1 MYREETGR
9 PIVELAHMEISEP
22 SIEVAFGRCVEQ
34 GATLV
39 AVSPFF
45 LSPGRHWQ
53 EVRARTR
60 GANVCLVTNLVI
72 IFSTFVFSRVTL
84 SLTHFLFQ
92 SLGEQDIPTLTAEA
106 AANHPGVGY
115 FVAAPL
121 GLHPL
126 MTTIV
131 DSRLETCLA
140 HLTSGGAFC
149 FVFTLYFSLHV
160 LSPQLRAKRC
170 VYSVSAQAAHVTCV
184 TAPSLGARCVVLLCA
199 RRRRFPD
206 VCSFFSFLQLVSSG
220 EINLPSA

>member
-1 MYREETGR
+1 MRMYREETGR

-22 SIEVAFGRCVEQ
+22 SIEVAFARCVEQ

-53 EVRARTR
+53 EVLS
-60 GANVCLVTNLVI
+60 VPSCLVLSCCV
-72 IFSTFVFSRVTL
+72 VRVALKPHRHTISQTL
-84 SLTHFLFQ
+84 AELCTRPSLSPSHRTT
-92 SLGEQDIPTLTAEA
+92 QDIPTLTAA
-106 AANHPGVGY
+106 AASKYPAVGY

-140 HLTSGGAFC
+140 HLTAGGMSSSWHTRFIPRK
-149 FVFTLYFSLHV
+149 F
-160 LSPQLRAKRC
+160 R
-170 VYSVSAQAAHVTCV
+170 SVSNIC
-184 TAPSLGARCVVLLCA
+184 GATQSSDASCA
-199 RRRRFPD
+199 CRWR
-206 VCSFFSFLQLVSSG
+206 L
-220 EINLPSA
+220 

>member
-1 MYREETGR
+1 MRMYREETGR
-9 PIVELAHMEISEP
+9 PIVELAHMEIAEP

-53 EVRARTR
+53 EVRPTYFLCF
-60 GANVCLVTNLVI
+60 VSCLCPLHLP
-72 IFSTFVFSRVTL
+72 FDSTHAPAYRSVFVL
-84 SLTHFLFQ
+84 S
-92 SLGEQDIPTLTAEA
+92 EQDIPTLTAEA
-106 AANHPGVGY
+106 AEKHPGVGY

-140 HLTSGGAFC
+140 HLMEGGTMVICHA
-149 FVFTLYFSLHV
+149 TL
-160 LSPQLRAKRC
+160 
-170 VYSVSAQAAHVTCV
+170 SVS
-184 TAPSLGARCVVLLCA
+184 SL
-199 RRRRFPD
+199 
-206 VCSFFSFLQLVSSG
+206 SG
-220 EINLPSA
+220 F